1 MSVLLNV
8 SRLYLWLNVRCV
20 LELPADSNGNKS
32 ACSAG
37 HPGSVPGS
45 GGSPGGGH
53 GYPLQHSCLENPMD
67 RGAGRAT
74 LHGVAV
80 RHDGAPESRLS
91 RCVLEKRPPAH
102 GGASSPGRPGPV
114 PSLVVLSR
122 LQTGAATPACVSLSS
137 VTLCS
142 TYLPAA

>member
-1 MSVLLNV
+1 MVRNTPASVG
-8 SRLYLWLNVRCV
+8 
-20 LELPADSNGNKS
+20 D
-32 ACSAG
+32 
-37 HPGSVPGS
+37 PGLVPGS

-102 GGASSPGRPGPV
+102 GGLRVPAGRGLCPLWWFCPGFRLVLPPLPVSPLAPSRCAPHICLLLEPFINRDH
-114 PSLVVLSR
+114 PSL
-122 LQTGAATPACVSLSS
+122 SL
-137 VTLCS
+137 VTCLVCFV
-142 TYLPAA
+142 